1 MKGQRDEKFDAS
13 VNRRVKEVRL
23 ALNLTQAEFREKI
36 LHSHGH
42 YAEIELCHR
51 PVNKRTISLIC
62 TRYGVSEQYL
72 TRGEGPMFDRRADYR
87 EDEAAGLF
95 RKLPPEFQ
103 EYILRFMQEMIDLD
117 SRKTKQLE
125 QGPLRDTENG
135 V

>member
-1 MKGQRDEKFDAS
+1 MKRQRDEKFDAS
-13 VNRRVKEVRL
+13 INRRVKEVRL
-23 ALNLTQAEFREKI
+23 ALNLTQAEFRKKI
-36 LHSHGH
+36 PHSHGH

-62 TRYGVSEQYL
+62 IRYGVSEQYL
-72 TRGEGPMFDRRADYR
+72 ITGEGPMFNRRIDQR
-87 EDEAAGLF
+87 EEEAAGLF

-117 SRKTKQLE
+117 SRKTRQIE
-125 QGPLRDTENG
+125 QERLRDTENG